1 MTVPPLR
8 LAPWLVRRAAAI
20 VPQALRADWRRE
32 WEAELVYRARTLDAR
47 GLLTPRARL
56 RLTVAALGA
65 LVHACWLRQQDW
77 SPSMML
83 QELNVAAR
91 ALARRPGFTSAAV
104 LTLALG
110 IGATTAIFSVVYG
123 VLLRPLPY
131 EDPERLVQLWETN
144 PARDWTEA
152 TIAPANLLDWEA
164 RNRVFEE
171 IGFYMGSDTREG
183 GTSAATLHHGDA
195 RRLRG
200 MNVSVNL
207 FDVLGVSP
215 VLGRTFA
222 PEERQRGRH
231 QVVILSHALW
241 RQAFGGDPAI
251 VGRPV
256 DIDGL
261 AYEVVGVMPDWFRIG
276 AVPVDLWAPIPVDP
290 AQWAT
295 VRRAHYLRAI
305 ARLRDGVTIEQAR
318 DEMSRIARDLE
329 REYPDTNTEMGVG
342 LGPLR
347 DWFVGGARQPLL
359 VLLGAVG
366 FVLLIACANVGSL
379 VLARGAS
386 RMRELAIRTALGASR
401 FRIARQLMAE
411 SLLIAFAGSVLGYG
425 LAWLAVQGL
434 LSMAPPDLPRMHD
447 VGLDLPV
454 LIFTVSA
461 GFLAAILFG
470 LLPAMWASRISIGHG
485 ARMTG
490 GHASLRR
497 ALIVAEV
504 ALAVVLLAGAGLML
518 RSLLGLQRI
527 DPGFEASGLLTGEIA
542 LPEVRY
548 DSGEKQQQFFEQVLE
563 RVRALPDVT
572 AAGATRVLP
581 LAGYDW
587 TGDLFVEGRA
597 GNQFNGL
604 RHKTITPGYLETL
617 GLPIVDGRSYSP
629 ADDARAMP
637 MILINQTLARRAF
650 PGEDPI
656 GRRIRFSDR
665 SGAVWRTIIGVVGDE
680 KQDAL
685 KEPTEPEVYW
695 SHLQSAESRM
705 AIVMRTS
712 GDPAALA
719 SGLREA
725 VTSLDPQVVVADI
738 APMDALIARS
748 LTRERFS
755 ATLIGTFGAAALLL
769 AAVGIYGLAAFLVTS
784 RTREFGVRLAL
795 GASRA
800 DVFGLVLR
808 QNLGLAA
815 LGLACGMA
823 LVLSLS
829 HVVGSLLYGIG
840 PRDPL
845 TLAGSALV
853 LLAAAVAASLIPARR
868 AVRIDPATALRAE

>member
-1 MTVPPLR
+1 MTARPLR

-20 VPQALRADWRRE
+20 VPQAWRADWRRE
-32 WEAELVYRARTLDAR
+32 WEAELVYRARMLDAR
-47 GLLTPRARL
+47 GLLTNRARI
-56 RLTVAALGA
+56 RLTFAALGA

-83 QELNVAAR
+83 QELRVAVR
-91 ALARRPGFTSAAV
+91 ALARRPGFTVAAV

-123 VLLRPLPY
+123 VLLRPLPFK
-131 EDPERLVQLWETN
+131 DPQRLVQLWETN
-144 PARDWTEA
+144 PLREWTEA
-152 TIAPANLLDWEA
+152 TIAPSNLMDWES

-171 IGFYMGSDTREG
+171 MGYYMGSDTREG
-183 GTSAATLHHGDA
+183 GTSAATLNHGDA

-207 FDVLGVSP
+207 FDVLGVAP
-215 VLGRTFA
+215 VLGRSFA
-222 PEERQRGRH
+222 PEERQPGRH
-231 QVVILSHALW
+231 QVVILSHSLW

-251 VGRPV
+251 VGRRV
-256 DIDGL
+256 DIEGL
-261 AYEVVGVMPDWFRIG
+261 PYEVVGVMPDWFRIG
-276 AVPVDLWAPIPVDP
+276 STPVDIWAPIPVDP
-290 AQWAT
+290 VEWST

-329 REYPDTNTEMGVG
+329 REYPDTNTQMGVG

-347 DWFVGGARQPLL
+347 DWFVGGARRPLL

-386 RMRELAIRTALGASR
+386 RVRELAIRTALGASR

-411 SLLIAFAGSVLGYG
+411 SLTIAIAGSVLGYG
-425 LAWLAVQGL
+425 LAWLAVKGL
-434 LSMAPPDLPRMHD
+434 LRMAPADFPRMHD

-454 LIFTVSA
+454 LVFTVTA
-461 GFLAAILFG
+461 GCLAAVLFG
-470 LLPAMWASRISIGHG
+470 LLPAMWASRIQIGHG
-485 ARMTG
+485 GRTTG
-490 GHASLRR
+490 GHAAMRR

-518 RSLLGLQRI
+518 RSLIGLQRVN
-527 DPGFEASGLLTGEIA
+527 PGFDASGLLTGEVS
-542 LPEVRY
+542 LPRLRY
-548 DSGEKQQQFFEQVLE
+548 DTGEKQRQFFEQVLD
-563 RVRALPDVT
+563 RVRALPGTT
-572 AAGATRVLP
+572 AAGAATVLP

-587 TGDLFVEGRA
+587 TGDLFIEGRE
-597 GNQFNGL
+597 GNQLDGL

-617 GLPIVDGRSYSP
+617 GLRIAAGRSYAP

-637 MILINQTLARRAF
+637 VILVNQALARRAF
-650 PGEDPI
+650 LDEDPV
-656 GRRIRFSDR
+656 GRRIAFSR
-665 SGAVWRTIIGVVGDE
+665 SPRAVWRTIIGVVSDE

-685 KEPTEPEVYW
+685 SEPTEPEVYW

-705 AIVMRTS
+705 AIVLRTS
-712 GDPAALA
+712 GEPSALA

-725 VTSLDPQVVVADI
+725 IGSVDPQVVVADI

-748 LTRERFS
+748 VARERFS
-755 ATLIGTFGAAALLL
+755 ATLVSVFGAAALLL

-800 DVFGLVLR
+800 GIFGLVLR

-815 LGLACGMA
+815 LGMACGMA

-829 HVVGSLLYGIG
+829 RVVGSLLYGIG

-845 TLAGSALV
+845 TLAGSAIV